1 MSKNELRK
9 EAKRRILGI
18 DREAESAMIIES
30 LRALPEFHSASTILA
45 FCPLADEPDITPL
58 LSDERVLLPFIHA
71 GRMAFSSSRRFH
83 RSLMGFLEP
92 EMSEADYEKALM
104 LVPLLGYNSKLC
116 RLGRGGGYYD
126 RYIRENRDR
135 IRTIGLAFSASF
147 FPDFSEEEHDAAL
160 DAVLTPSGQMSA
172 SSAY

>member
-1 MSKNELRK
+1 
-9 EAKRRILGI
+9 
-18 DREAESAMIIES
+18 
-30 LRALPEFHSASTILA
+30 
-45 FCPLADEPDITPL
+45 
-58 LSDERVLLPFIHA
+58 
-71 GRMAFSSSRRFH
+71 
-83 RSLMGFLEP
+83 MGFLEP